1 MIDIVAVL
9 RAEDAVLDFLSVLAD
24 SGPADSGPAD
34 SAPADRQ
41 ERSREVHVL
50 FGDTAEHL
58 VLPADLPLTERLAA
72 VARHVRP
79 VDESAA
85 SPGPEAL
92 AALIEAAARGAE
104 ARLWTHSPADTRR
117 SRGRLGRDAAAAVA
131 PGGPAVLHAV
141 GHSPYL
147 QFISDVDRPLDREE
161 VGAKLGFVNRN
172 CGHLLRTGSAE
183 YVVQT
188 GRVHATERFFE
199 AGPAE
204 ERERL
209 FALLASLD
217 EDAATVADPW
227 EFAASAYEAERLD
240 ATVAWIAGHCPPG
253 SGPLVEAGACEGALT
268 TRLADKG
275 FTVHATEPNAAFRR
289 RLTERVADTAR
300 VRPDS
305 LEELA
310 AGQGLPGAAYLLIE
324 MLYYGQD
331 LALLDRLPA
340 DLVFVALEPETLATR
355 LTPWLASTPHWE
367 KADETRLVAPALET
381 VCGGRAYLG
390 KRGSVGVLLRRTGA

>member
-9 RAEDAVLDFLSVLAD
+9 RAEDAVLDFLSVLT
-24 SGPADSGPAD
+24 
-34 SAPADRQ
+34 APESRHRQ
-41 ERSREVHVL
+41 DGGHEVHVL
-50 FGDTAEHL
+50 LGDTAEHL
-58 VLPADLPLTERLAA
+58 VLPPGLPPAERLAA
-72 VARHVRP
+72 VARHIRP

-92 AALIEAAARGAE
+92 ATLIEAAARGAE

-117 SRGRLGRDAAAAVA
+117 GRGRLGRDAAAAVA
-131 PGGPAVLHAV
+131 PGGPPVLHAV

-147 QFISDVDRPLDREE
+147 QFISDLDRPLDRAGVE
-161 VGAKLGFVNRN
+161 AKLAFVNRH
-172 CGHLLRTGSAE
+172 CGHLLRTDSAE
-183 YVVQT
+183 YVIQT
-188 GRVHATERFFE
+188 GRVHATERFFA
-199 AGPAE
+199 AGSAE

-217 EDAATVADPW
+217 EDAATVPDPW
-227 EFAASAYEAERLD
+227 EFATSAYEAERLD
-240 ATVAWIAGHCPPG
+240 RTVAWIAEHCPPG
-253 SGPLVEAGACEGALT
+253 SGPLIEVGACEGALT
-268 TRLADKG
+268 TRLAEKG
-275 FTVHATEPNAAFRR
+275 FTVHATEPNPAFRR
-289 RLTERVADTAR
+289 RLTDAVGDTAR
-300 VRPDS
+300 VHPAS

-310 AGQGLPGAAYLLIE
+310 ARPELPGAAYLLIE

-355 LTPWLASTPHWE
+355 LTPWLENAPHWE
-367 KADETRLVAPALET
+367 KAGETPLVAPALEA
-381 VCGGRAYLG
+381 VCGGRAYLS

>member
-9 RAEDAVLDFLSVLAD
+9 RAEDAVLDFLSVLIAP
-24 SGPADSGPAD
+24 GPALRREEG
-34 SAPADRQ
+34 
-41 ERSREVHVL
+41 REVHVL

-58 VLPADLPLTERLAA
+58 VLPAGLPAAERLAA
-72 VARHVRP
+72 VARHIRP

-92 AALIEAAARGAE
+92 AALIEAVAQGAP

-131 PGGPAVLHAV
+131 PDGPPVLHAV

-147 QFISDVDRPLDREE
+147 QFVSDLDRPLDRAGAE
-161 VGAKLGFVNRN
+161 AKLAFVNRH
-172 CGHLLRTGSAE
+172 CGHLLRTASAE

-188 GRVHATERFFE
+188 GRVHATERFFS
-199 AGPAE
+199 AGPQ

-217 EDAATVADPW
+217 EEAASVRDPW
-227 EFAASAYEAERLD
+227 EFATSAYEAERLD
-240 ATVAWIAGHCPPG
+240 ATVAWIAGHCAPG
-253 SGPLVEAGACEGALT
+253 SGPLIEVGACEGALT
-268 TRLADKG
+268 TRLAEKG
-275 FTVHATEPNAAFRR
+275 FTVHATEPNPAFRG
-289 RLTERVADTAR
+289 RLAEAVGDTAR
-300 VRPDS
+300 IRPDS

-310 AGQGLPGAAYLLIE
+310 AGRGLRGAAYLLIE

-331 LALLDRLPA
+331 LALLDRLPT
-340 DLVFVALEPETLATR
+340 DLVFVALEPETLATG
-355 LTPWLASTPHWE
+355 LTPWLESAPHWE
-367 KADETRLVAPALET
+367 KADETPLVAPALET

>member
-9 RAEDAVLDFLSVLAD
+9 RAEDAVLDFLSVLT
-24 SGPADSGPAD
+24 
-34 SAPADRQ
+34 APEPRHRQ
-41 ERSREVHVL
+41 HGDHEGHEVHVL
-50 FGDTAEHL
+50 LGDTAEHL
-58 VLPADLPLTERLAA
+58 VLPAELPPTERLAA
-72 VARHVRP
+72 VARHIRP

-92 AALIEAAARGAE
+92 AGLIEAAAQGAE

-131 PGGPAVLHAV
+131 PGGPPVLHAV

-147 QFISDVDRPLDREE
+147 QFISDLDRPLDRTGVE
-161 VGAKLGFVNRN
+161 AKLAFVNRH
-172 CGHLLRTGSAE
+172 CGHLLGTDSAE
-183 YVVQT
+183 YVIQT

-199 AGPAE
+199 AGPVE

-217 EDAATVADPW
+217 EDAATVPDPW
-227 EFAASAYEAERLD
+227 EFATSAYEAERLD
-240 ATVAWIAGHCPPG
+240 RTVAWIAEHCPPG
-253 SGPLVEAGACEGALT
+253 SGPLIEVGACEGALT
-268 TRLADKG
+268 TRLAEKG
-275 FTVHATEPNAAFRR
+275 FTVHATEPNSAFRR
-289 RLTERVADTAR
+289 RLTDAVGDTAL
-300 VRPDS
+300 VHPAS

-310 AGQGLPGAAYLLIE
+310 ARPELPGAAYLLIE

-340 DLVFVALEPETLATR
+340 DLAFVALEPETLATR
-355 LTPWLASTPHWE
+355 LTPWLESAPHWE
-367 KADETRLVAPALET
+367 KAGETPLVAPALET
-381 VCGGRAYLG
+381 VCGGRAYLS

>member
-9 RAEDAVLDFLSVLAD
+9 RAEDAVLDFLSVLTD
-24 SGPADSGPAD
+24 SGPAG
-34 SAPADRQ
+34 RQ
-41 ERSREVHVL
+41 EQSREIHVL
-50 FGDTAEHL
+50 LGDTAEHL

-72 VARHVRP
+72 VARHIRP

-85 SPGPEAL
+85 SPGPQAL
-92 AALIEAAARGAE
+92 AALVEAAARGAE

-131 PGGPAVLHAV
+131 TVPLPGGPAVLHAV

-147 QFISDVDRPLDREE
+147 QFISDLDLPLDRTEAE
-161 VGAKLGFVNRN
+161 AKLAFVNRH
-172 CGHLLRTGSAE
+172 CGHLLRTDSAE
-183 YVVQT
+183 YVIRT
-188 GRVHATERFFE
+188 GRVHATERFFA
-199 AGPAE
+199 AGSAE

-217 EDAATVADPW
+217 EDAATVPDPW
-227 EFAASAYEAERLD
+227 EFATSAYEGERLD
-240 ATVAWIAGHCPPG
+240 RTVAWIAEHCPPG
-253 SGPLVEAGACEGALT
+253 GGPLVEVGACEGALT
-268 TRLADKG
+268 TRLAEKG
-275 FTVHATEPNAAFRR
+275 FTVHATEPNPVFRR
-289 RLTERVADTAR
+289 RLTEAVGDTAQ
-300 VRPDS
+300 VHPAS

-310 AGQGLPGAAYLLIE
+310 ARPELPGAAYLLIE

-355 LTPWLASTPHWE
+355 LTPWLESTPHWE
-367 KADETRLVAPALET
+367 RAGDATPLVAPALET
-381 VCGGRAYLG
+381 VCGGRAYLS

>member
-9 RAEDAVLDFLSVLAD
+9 RAEDAVLDFLSVLT
-24 SGPADSGPAD
+24 
-34 SAPADRQ
+34 APESLHRQ
-41 ERSREVHVL
+41 DEGHEVHVL
-50 FGDTAEHL
+50 LGDTGEHL
-58 VLPADLPLTERLAA
+58 VLPAGLPPAERLAA
-72 VARHVRP
+72 VARHIRP

-92 AALIEAAARGAE
+92 AGLIEAAARGAE

-131 PGGPAVLHAV
+131 PGGPPVLHAV

-147 QFISDVDRPLDREE
+147 QFISDLDRPLDRAGVE
-161 VGAKLGFVNRN
+161 AKLAFVNRH
-172 CGHLLRTGSAE
+172 CGHLLRTDSAE

-217 EDAATVADPW
+217 EDAATVPDPW
-227 EFAASAYEAERLD
+227 EFATSAYEAERLD
-240 ATVAWIAGHCPPG
+240 RTVAWIAEHCPPD
-253 SGPLVEAGACEGALT
+253 SGPLIEVGACEGALT
-268 TRLADKG
+268 TRLAEKG
-275 FTVHATEPNAAFRR
+275 FTVHATEPNPAFRR
-289 RLTERVADTAR
+289 RLTDAVGDTAR
-300 VRPDS
+300 VHPAS

-310 AGQGLPGAAYLLIE
+310 ARPELPGAAYLLIE

-340 DLVFVALEPETLATR
+340 GLVFVALEPETLATR
-355 LTPWLASTPHWE
+355 LTPWLASAPHWE
-367 KADETRLVAPALET
+367 QAGCATPLVAPALET
-381 VCGGRAYLG
+381 VCGGRAYLS

>member
-9 RAEDAVLDFLSVLAD
+9 RAEDAVLDFLSVLT
-24 SGPADSGPAD
+24 
-34 SAPADRQ
+34 APEPRHREDGGH
-41 ERSREVHVL
+41 EVHEVHVL
-50 FGDTAEHL
+50 LGDTAEHL
-58 VLPADLPLTERLAA
+58 VLPAGLPPTERLAA
-72 VARHVRP
+72 VARHIRP

-85 SPGPEAL
+85 SPGTEAL
-92 AALIEAAARGAE
+92 AGLIEAAARGAE

-131 PGGPAVLHAV
+131 PGGPPVLHAV

-147 QFISDVDRPLDREE
+147 QFISDLDRSLDRAGVE
-161 VGAKLGFVNRN
+161 AKLAFVNRH
-172 CGHLLRTGSAE
+172 CGHLLRTDSAE
-183 YVVQT
+183 YVIQT

-217 EDAATVADPW
+217 EDAATVPDPW
-227 EFAASAYEAERLD
+227 EFATSAYEAERLD
-240 ATVAWIAGHCPPG
+240 RTVAWIAEHCPPG
-253 SGPLVEAGACEGALT
+253 SGPLIEVGACEGALT
-268 TRLADKG
+268 TRLAEKG
-275 FTVHATEPNAAFRR
+275 FTVHATEPNPAFRR
-289 RLTERVADTAR
+289 RLTDAVGDTAR
-300 VRPDS
+300 VHPAS

-310 AGQGLPGAAYLLIE
+310 ARPELPGAAYLLIE

-355 LTPWLASTPHWE
+355 LTPWLESAPHWE
-367 KADETRLVAPALET
+367 KAGETPLVAPALET
-381 VCGGRAYLG
+381 VCGGRAYLS
-390 KRGSVGVLLRRTGA
+390 KRGSIGVLLRRTGP

>member
-9 RAEDAVLDFLSVLAD
+9 RAEDAVLDFLSVLT
-24 SGPADSGPAD
+24 
-34 SAPADRQ
+34 APEPRHRQ
-41 ERSREVHVL
+41 DGGHEVHEVHVL
-50 FGDTAEHL
+50 LGDTAEHL
-58 VLPADLPLTERLAA
+58 VLPAGLPPTERLAA
-72 VARHVRP
+72 VARHIRP

-92 AALIEAAARGAE
+92 AGLIEAAARGAE

-131 PGGPAVLHAV
+131 PGGPPVLHAV

-147 QFISDVDRPLDREE
+147 QFISDLDRPLDRAGVE
-161 VGAKLGFVNRN
+161 AKLAFVNRH
-172 CGHLLRTGSAE
+172 CGHLLRTDSAE
-183 YVVQT
+183 YVIQT

-217 EDAATVADPW
+217 EDAATMPDPW
-227 EFAASAYEAERLD
+227 EFATSAYEAERLD
-240 ATVAWIAGHCPPG
+240 RTVAWIAEHCPPG
-253 SGPLVEAGACEGALT
+253 SGPLIEVGACEGALT
-268 TRLADKG
+268 TRLAEKG
-275 FTVHATEPNAAFRR
+275 FTVHATEPNPAFRR
-289 RLTERVADTAR
+289 RLTDAVGDTAR
-300 VRPDS
+300 VHPAS

-310 AGQGLPGAAYLLIE
+310 ARPELPGAAYLLIE

-355 LTPWLASTPHWE
+355 LTPWLESAPHWE
-367 KADETRLVAPALET
+367 KAGETPLVAPALET
-381 VCGGRAYLG
+381 VCGGRAYLS
-390 KRGSVGVLLRRTGA
+390 KRGSIGVLLRRTGA

>member
-9 RAEDAVLDFLSVLAD
+9 RAEDAVLDFLSVLT
-24 SGPADSGPAD
+24 
-34 SAPADRQ
+34 APEPRHRQ
-41 ERSREVHVL
+41 DGGHEVHEVHVL
-50 FGDTAEHL
+50 LGDTAEHL
-58 VLPADLPLTERLAA
+58 VLPAGLPPTERLAA
-72 VARHVRP
+72 VARHIRP

-92 AALIEAAARGAE
+92 AGLIEAAARGAE

-131 PGGPAVLHAV
+131 PGGPPALHAV

-147 QFISDVDRPLDREE
+147 QFISDLDRPLDRAGVE
-161 VGAKLGFVNRN
+161 AKLAFVNRH
-172 CGHLLRTGSAE
+172 CGHLLRTDSAE
-183 YVVQT
+183 YVIQT

-217 EDAATVADPW
+217 EDAATVPDPW
-227 EFAASAYEAERLD
+227 EFATSAYEAERLD
-240 ATVAWIAGHCPPG
+240 RTVAWIAEHCPPG
-253 SGPLVEAGACEGALT
+253 SGPLIEVGACEGALT
-268 TRLADKG
+268 TRLAEKG
-275 FTVHATEPNAAFRR
+275 FTVHATEPNPAFRR
-289 RLTERVADTAR
+289 RLTDAVGDTAR
-300 VRPDS
+300 VHPAS

-310 AGQGLPGAAYLLIE
+310 ARPELPGAAYLLIE

-340 DLVFVALEPETLATR
+340 DLIFVALEPETLATR
-355 LTPWLASTPHWE
+355 LTPWLESAPHWE
-367 KADETRLVAPALET
+367 KAGETPLVAPALET
-381 VCGGRAYLG
+381 VCGGRAYLS
-390 KRGSVGVLLRRTGA
+390 KRGSIGVLLRRTGA

>member
-9 RAEDAVLDFLSVLAD
+9 RAEDAVLDFLSVLT
-24 SGPADSGPAD
+24 
-34 SAPADRQ
+34 APESLHRQ
-41 ERSREVHVL
+41 DEVHEVREVHVL
-50 FGDTAEHL
+50 LGDTGEHL
-58 VLPADLPLTERLAA
+58 VLPAGLPPAERLAA
-72 VARHVRP
+72 VARHIRP

-92 AALIEAAARGAE
+92 ATLIEAAARGAE

-117 SRGRLGRDAAAAVA
+117 GRGRLGRDAAAAVA

-147 QFISDVDRPLDREE
+147 QFISDLDRPLDRAGVE
-161 VGAKLGFVNRN
+161 AKLAFVNRH
-172 CGHLLRTGSAE
+172 CGHLLRTDSAE
-183 YVVQT
+183 YVIQT
-188 GRVHATERFFE
+188 GRVHATERFFA
-199 AGPAE
+199 AGSAE

-217 EDAATVADPW
+217 EDAATVPDPW
-227 EFAASAYEAERLD
+227 EFATSAYEAERLD
-240 ATVAWIAGHCPPG
+240 RTVAWIAEHCPPG
-253 SGPLVEAGACEGALT
+253 SGPLVEVGACEGALT

-275 FTVHATEPNAAFRR
+275 FTVHATEPNPAFRR
-289 RLTERVADTAR
+289 RLAERVADTAR
-300 VRPDS
+300 VRPDA

-310 AGQGLPGAAYLLIE
+310 AGQELPGAAYLLIE

-331 LALLDRLPA
+331 LTLLDRLPA
-340 DLVFVALEPETLATR
+340 DLVFVALEPVTLATR
-355 LTPWLASTPHWE
+355 LTPWLESAPHWE
-367 KADETRLVAPALET
+367 KAGETPLVAPALET
-381 VCGGRAYLG
+381 VCGGRAYLS

>member
-9 RAEDAVLDFLSVLAD
+9 RAEDAVLDFLSVLTT
-24 SGPADSGPAD
+24 PEPRH
-34 SAPADRQ
+34 RQ
-41 ERSREVHVL
+41 DGDHEGHEVHVL
-50 FGDTAEHL
+50 LGDTAEHL
-58 VLPADLPLTERLAA
+58 VLPAELPPAERLAA
-72 VARHVRP
+72 VARHIRP

-92 AALIEAAARGAE
+92 ATLIEAAARGAE

-131 PGGPAVLHAV
+131 PGGLPVLHAV

-147 QFISDVDRPLDREE
+147 QFISDLDRPLDRAGVE
-161 VGAKLGFVNRN
+161 AKLAFVNRH
-172 CGHLLRTGSAE
+172 CGHLLRTESAE

-199 AGPAE
+199 AGTAE

-217 EDAATVADPW
+217 EDAATVPDPW
-227 EFAASAYEAERLD
+227 EFATSAYEAERLD
-240 ATVAWIAGHCPPG
+240 RTVAWIAEHCPPG
-253 SGPLVEAGACEGALT
+253 SGPLIEVGACEGALT
-268 TRLADKG
+268 TRLAEKG
-275 FTVHATEPNAAFRR
+275 FTVHATEPNPAFRR
-289 RLTERVADTAR
+289 RLTDAVGDTAR
-300 VRPDS
+300 VHPAS

-310 AGQGLPGAAYLLIE
+310 ARPELPGAAYLLIE

-355 LTPWLASTPHWE
+355 LTPWLESAPHWE
-367 KADETRLVAPALET
+367 KAGETPLVAPALET
-381 VCGGRAYLG
+381 VCGGRAYLS

>member
-9 RAEDAVLDFLSVLAD
+9 RAEDAVLDFLSVLT
-24 SGPADSGPAD
+24 
-34 SAPADRQ
+34 APEPRHRQ
-41 ERSREVHVL
+41 DGDHGGHEVHVL
-50 FGDTAEHL
+50 LGDTAEHL
-58 VLPADLPLTERLAA
+58 VLPAELPPAERLAA
-72 VARHVRP
+72 VARHIRP

-92 AALIEAAARGAE
+92 ATLIEAAARGAE

-131 PGGPAVLHAV
+131 PGGLPVLHAV

-147 QFISDVDRPLDREE
+147 QFISDLDRPLDRAGVE
-161 VGAKLGFVNRN
+161 AKLAFVNRH
-172 CGHLLRTGSAE
+172 CGHLLRTESAE
-183 YVVQT
+183 YVIQT

-199 AGPAE
+199 AGSAE

-217 EDAATVADPW
+217 EDAATVPDPW
-227 EFAASAYEAERLD
+227 EFATSAYEAERLD
-240 ATVAWIAGHCPPG
+240 RTVAWIAEHCPPG
-253 SGPLVEAGACEGALT
+253 SGPLIEVGACEGALT
-268 TRLADKG
+268 TRLAEKG
-275 FTVHATEPNAAFRR
+275 FTVHATEPNSAFRR
-289 RLTERVADTAR
+289 RLTDAVGDTAR
-300 VRPDS
+300 VHPAS

-310 AGQGLPGAAYLLIE
+310 ARPELPGAAYLLIE

-355 LTPWLASTPHWE
+355 LTPWLESAPHWE
-367 KADETRLVAPALET
+367 KAGETPLVAPALET
-381 VCGGRAYLG
+381 VCGGRAYLS

>member
-9 RAEDAVLDFLSVLAD
+9 RAEDAVLDFLSVLT
-24 SGPADSGPAD
+24 
-34 SAPADRQ
+34 APESLHRQ
-41 ERSREVHVL
+41 GGGHKVHVL
-50 FGDTAEHL
+50 LGDTGEHL
-58 VLPADLPLTERLAA
+58 VLPADLPPAERLAA
-72 VARHVRP
+72 VARHIRP

-92 AALIEAAARGAE
+92 AGLIEAAARGAE

-117 SRGRLGRDAAAAVA
+117 SRGRLGRDAAAVA
-131 PGGPAVLHAV
+131 PGGPPVLHAV

-147 QFISDVDRPLDREE
+147 QFISDLDRPLDRAGVE
-161 VGAKLGFVNRN
+161 AKLAFVNRH
-172 CGHLLRTGSAE
+172 CAHLLRTDSAE
-183 YVVQT
+183 YVVRT

-217 EDAATVADPW
+217 EDAATVPDPW
-227 EFAASAYEAERLD
+227 EFATSAYEAERLD
-240 ATVAWIAGHCPPG
+240 RTVAWIAEHCPPG
-253 SGPLVEAGACEGALT
+253 SGPLIEVGACEGALT
-268 TRLADKG
+268 TRLAEKG
-275 FTVHATEPNAAFRR
+275 FTVHATEPNPAFRR
-289 RLTERVADTAR
+289 RLTDAVGDTAR
-300 VRPDS
+300 VHPAS

-310 AGQGLPGAAYLLIE
+310 ARPELPGAAYLLIE

-340 DLVFVALEPETLATR
+340 GLVFVALEPETLATR
-355 LTPWLASTPHWE
+355 LTPWLESAPHWE
-367 KADETRLVAPALET
+367 KADETPLVAPALET
-381 VCGGRAYLG
+381 VCGGRAYLS

>member
-9 RAEDAVLDFLSVLAD
+9 RAEDAVLDFLSVLT
-24 SGPADSGPAD
+24 
-34 SAPADRQ
+34 APEPRHRQ
-41 ERSREVHVL
+41 DGGHEVHEVHVL
-50 FGDTAEHL
+50 LGDTAEHL
-58 VLPADLPLTERLAA
+58 VLPAGLPPTERLAA
-72 VARHVRP
+72 VARHIRP

-85 SPGPEAL
+85 SPGTEAL
-92 AALIEAAARGAE
+92 AGLIEAAARGAE

-131 PGGPAVLHAV
+131 PGGPPVLHAV

-147 QFISDVDRPLDREE
+147 QFISDLDRSLDRAGVE
-161 VGAKLGFVNRN
+161 AKLAFVNRH
-172 CGHLLRTGSAE
+172 CGHLLRTDSAE
-183 YVVQT
+183 YVIQT

-217 EDAATVADPW
+217 EDAATVPDPW
-227 EFAASAYEAERLD
+227 EFATSAYEAERLD
-240 ATVAWIAGHCPPG
+240 RTVAWIAEHCPPG
-253 SGPLVEAGACEGALT
+253 SGPLIEVGACEGALT
-268 TRLADKG
+268 TRLAEKG
-275 FTVHATEPNAAFRR
+275 FTVHATEPNPAFRR
-289 RLTERVADTAR
+289 RLTDAVGDTAR
-300 VRPDS
+300 VHPAS

-310 AGQGLPGAAYLLIE
+310 ARPELPGAAYLLIE

-355 LTPWLASTPHWE
+355 LTPWLESAPHWE
-367 KADETRLVAPALET
+367 KAGETPLVAPALET
-381 VCGGRAYLG
+381 VCGGRAYLS
-390 KRGSVGVLLRRTGA
+390 KRGSIGVLLRRTGP

>member
-9 RAEDAVLDFLSVLAD
+9 RAEDAVLDFLSVLT
-24 SGPADSGPAD
+24 
-34 SAPADRQ
+34 APESLHRQ
-41 ERSREVHVL
+41 GGGHEVHVL
-50 FGDTAEHL
+50 LGDTGEHL
-58 VLPADLPLTERLAA
+58 VLPADLPPAERLAA
-72 VARHVRP
+72 VARHIRP

-92 AALIEAAARGAE
+92 AGLIEAAARGAE

-117 SRGRLGRDAAAAVA
+117 SRGRLGRDAAAVA
-131 PGGPAVLHAV
+131 PGGPPVLHAV

-147 QFISDVDRPLDREE
+147 QFISDLDRPLDRAGVE
-161 VGAKLGFVNRN
+161 AKLAFVNRH
-172 CGHLLRTGSAE
+172 CAHLLRTDSAE
-183 YVVQT
+183 YVVRT

-217 EDAATVADPW
+217 EDAATVPDPW
-227 EFAASAYEAERLD
+227 EFATSAYEAERLD
-240 ATVAWIAGHCPPG
+240 RTVAWIAEHCPPG
-253 SGPLVEAGACEGALT
+253 SGPLIEVGACEGALT
-268 TRLADKG
+268 TRLAEKG
-275 FTVHATEPNAAFRR
+275 FTVHATEPNPAFRR
-289 RLTERVADTAR
+289 RLTDAVGDTAR
-300 VRPDS
+300 VHPAS

-310 AGQGLPGAAYLLIE
+310 ARPELPGAAYLLIE

-340 DLVFVALEPETLATR
+340 GLVFVALEPETLATR
-355 LTPWLASTPHWE
+355 LTPWLESAPHWE
-367 KADETRLVAPALET
+367 KADETPLVAPALET
-381 VCGGRAYLG
+381 VCGGRAYLS

>member
-9 RAEDAVLDFLSVLAD
+9 RAEDAVLDFLSVLTAP
-24 SGPADSGPAD
+24 GPTG
-34 SAPADRQ
+34 RQ
-41 ERSREVHVL
+41 DESPEVHVL

-58 VLPADLPLTERLAA
+58 VLPAGVPTAERLDA

-85 SPGPEAL
+85 SPGPAAT
-92 AALIEAAARGAE
+92 AALIEAAAQGGP

-117 SRGRLGRDAAAAVA
+117 GRGRLGRDAAAAVA
-131 PGGPAVLHAV
+131 PGGPPVLHAV

-147 QFISDVDRPLDREE
+147 QFISDLDRPLDRAGAE
-161 VGAKLGFVNRN
+161 AKLAFVNRH
-172 CGHLLRTGSAE
+172 CGHLLRTESAE
-183 YVVQT
+183 HVVTT
-188 GRVHATERFFE
+188 GRVHATERFFS
-199 AGPAE
+199 AGPQ

-217 EDAATVADPW
+217 EDAASVPDPW
-227 EFAASAYEAERLD
+227 EFATSAYEAERLD
-240 ATVAWIAGHCPPG
+240 STVAWIAGHCPPG
-253 SGPLVEAGACEGALT
+253 SGPLVEVGACEGALT
-268 TRLADKG
+268 TRLAEKG

-289 RLTERVADTAR
+289 RLTDAVGGTAR
-300 VRPDS
+300 VHPAS

-310 AGQGLPGAAYLLIE
+310 ARPELPGAAYLLIE

-355 LTPWLASTPHWE
+355 LTPWLESAPHWE
-367 KADETRLVAPALET
+367 KADETTLVAPALET

-390 KRGSVGVLLRRTGA
+390 KRGSIGVLLGRTGV

>member
-9 RAEDAVLDFLSVLAD
+9 RAEDAVLDFLSVLT
-24 SGPADSGPAD
+24 
-34 SAPADRQ
+34 APESLHQ
-41 ERSREVHVL
+41 QGGGHEVHVL
-50 FGDTAEHL
+50 LGDTGEHL
-58 VLPADLPLTERLAA
+58 VLPADLPPAERLAA

-92 AALIEAAARGAE
+92 ATLIEAAARGAE

-117 SRGRLGRDAAAAVA
+117 SRGRLGRDAAVAVA
-131 PGGPAVLHAV
+131 PGGPPVLHAV

-147 QFISDVDRPLDREE
+147 QFISDLDRPLDRAGVE
-161 VGAKLGFVNRN
+161 AKLAFVNRH
-172 CGHLLRTGSAE
+172 CAHLLRTDSAE
-183 YVVQT
+183 YVVRT

-217 EDAATVADPW
+217 EDAATVPDPW
-227 EFAASAYEAERLD
+227 EFATSAYEAERLD
-240 ATVAWIAGHCPPG
+240 RTVAWIAEHCPPG
-253 SGPLVEAGACEGALT
+253 SGPLIEVGACEGALT
-268 TRLADKG
+268 TRLAEKG
-275 FTVHATEPNAAFRR
+275 FTVHATEPNPAFRR
-289 RLTERVADTAR
+289 RLTDAVGDTAR
-300 VRPDS
+300 VHPAS

-310 AGQGLPGAAYLLIE
+310 ARPELPGAAYLLIE

-340 DLVFVALEPETLATR
+340 GLVFVALEPETLATR
-355 LTPWLASTPHWE
+355 LTPWLESAPHWE
-367 KADETRLVAPALET
+367 KADETPLVAPALET
-381 VCGGRAYLG
+381 VCGGRAYLS